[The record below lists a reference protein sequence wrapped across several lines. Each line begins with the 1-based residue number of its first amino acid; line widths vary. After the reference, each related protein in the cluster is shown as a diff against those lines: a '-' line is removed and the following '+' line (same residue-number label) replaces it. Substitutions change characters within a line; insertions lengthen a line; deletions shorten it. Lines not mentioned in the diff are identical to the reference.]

1 MNSGLRRY
9 LIIGSILIMGYLVVQ
24 YFKPKPTNWTPTY
37 LSEDKI
43 PFGAYILRQ
52 RINDILPN
60 TTIKT
65 VQSAVYNN
73 LKERPK
79 GQSNY
84 FIIASNLKVDKLD
97 YREMVKYMQSGNN
110 IFIAAFQ
117 IQGILLDTLKLQ
129 ITSDFNFQNKR
140 KYPINFVN
148 PSLKRDLDYYFDKG
162 ISEQYFLKADTA
174 KAIVLG
180 KKQDEFANFIQY
192 KFGKGSLFILPN
204 PQLLTNYSLLRED
217 GLDYA
222 AKALSYLPNAETLIW
237 DEHFTRPDTQ
247 DASVLRVFFKY
258 DELRWAY
265 YIALFSLVA
274 FILFEIKRRQRI
286 IPVIERLKNTSVEF
300 AEVVGRVYYQQ
311 RNNRDI
317 AEKKVSYLLEYIRT
331 KYRLK
336 TLDLDQEFKASL
348 IKISSVSADI
358 IDELLE
364 EITYLKAGQM
374 VKDQQLIRLNKLI
387 EQFYKQD
394 Q

>member
-1 MNSGLRRY
+1 M
-9 LIIGSILIMGYLVVQ
+9 
-24 YFKPKPTNWTPTY
+24 
-37 LSEDKI
+37 
-43 PFGAYILRQ
+43 
-52 RINDILPN
+52 
-60 TTIKT
+60 
-65 VQSAVYNN
+65 
-73 LKERPK
+73 
-79 GQSNY
+79 
-84 FIIASNLKVDKLD
+84 
-97 YREMVKYMQSGNN
+97 
-110 IFIAAFQ
+110 
-117 IQGILLDTLKLQ
+117 
-129 ITSDFNFQNKR
+129 
-140 KYPINFVN
+140 
-148 PSLKRDLDYYFDKG
+148 
-162 ISEQYFLKADTA
+162 
-174 KAIVLG
+174 
-180 KKQDEFANFIQY
+180 
-192 KFGKGSLFILPN
+192 
-204 PQLLTNYSLLRED
+204 
-217 GLDYA
+217 
-222 AKALSYLPNAETLIW
+222 
-237 DEHFTRPDTQ
+237 
-247 DASVLRVFFKY
+247 
-258 DELRWAY
+258 ELRWAY

-336 TLDLDQEFKASL
+336 TLDLDQEFNASL

>member
-1 MNSGLRRY
+1 MNKGLRRY
-9 LIIGSILIMGYLVVQ
+9 LIIGSILIVGYLVVQ
-24 YFKPKPTNWTPTY
+24 YFKPKPTNWAPTY

-43 PFGAYILRQ
+43 PFGTYILRQ

-73 LKERPK
+73 LKERPN

-148 PSLKRDLDYYFDKG
+148 PSLKRELDYYFDKG
-162 ISEQYFLKADTA
+162 ISGQYFLKADTTR
-174 KAIVLG
+174 AIVLG
-180 KKQDEFANFIQY
+180 KKQDEYANFIQY

-204 PQLLTNYSLLRED
+204 PQLLTNYSLLKED

-222 AKALSYLPNAETLIW
+222 AKALSYLPKAETLIW
-237 DEHFTRPDTQ
+237 DEHFTRPDQQ
-247 DASVLRVFFKY
+247 DNSVLRVLFKY

-286 IPVIERLKNTSVEF
+286 IPVVERLKNTSVEF

-317 AEKKVSYLLEYIRT
+317 AEKKVNYLLEYIRT

-336 TLDLDQEFKASL
+336 TLDLDQEFKIAL
-348 IKISSVSADI
+348 INISSVSADI